1 MGFMAWLAPALLAVV
16 GLGAV
21 AFYLAVRSWPSKPE
35 LSAEERAEI
44 ADAPMAPLQKR
55 AWLGLAIAVV
65 TATVVTWMVATHGAT
80 EYWENDDFRL
90 RVMFVFIGG
99 LIAWA
104 LFPNLGALKD
114 ELSGNLDERDQAI
127 LARAPTIQPA
137 AMLIALAAWEITLAG
152 RFHEQGAIPVVYLYL
167 IFGSVML
174 VYMITQPLGILL
186 GYWIG
191 ARYGQG

>member
-1 MGFMAWLAPALLAVV
+1 MDFMAWLAPLFLGVV
-16 GLGAV
+16 GIAAV
-21 AFYLAVRSWPSKPE
+21 AGYLVIRAWPERPE

-44 ADAPMAPLQKR
+44 ADAPMAPLQRR

-65 TATVVTWMVATHGAT
+65 TAAIVTWMVATNGAA
-80 EYWENDDFRL
+80 EYWDNDAFRL
-90 RVMFVFIGG
+90 RVVFVFIGG

-104 LFPNLGALKD
+104 VVPALLLLKD
-114 ELSGNLDERDQAI
+114 GAGKALDERDHAI

-137 AMLIALAAWEITLAG
+137 AILIALAAWMIALAD
-152 RFHEQGAIPVVYLYL
+152 RFHDQGAVPVVYLYL

-174 VYMITQPLGILL
+174 VNMITQPLGVLL

-191 ARYGQG
+191 LRHGEG